1 MKANFEKVLTF
12 ARGLNVSSF
21 LNNNKYLAGIAMIMF
36 SIGSRYIV
44 IDMSKNTET
53 LLKTKIMRRLTLFSI
68 FFVGTRDVFVSIVLT
83 SVFLIMTMGLFN
95 EGSGYCIIPK
105 KFEDNVFT
113 PEEYAMSKRII
124 QEYEK
129 NNKMQHEKRYCNN
142 IKTIT

>member
-1 MKANFEKVLTF
+1 MKTDYTRVLHSF
-12 ARGLNVSSF
+12 VDF
-21 LNNNKYLAGIAMIMF
+21 LNNNKFLAGIAMIMF

-68 FFVGTRDVFVSIVLT
+68 FFVGTRDIYVSLVLT
-83 SVFLIMTMGLFN
+83 AVFLVMTMGLFN
-95 EGSGYCIIPK
+95 EESSYCIIPK
-105 KFEDNVFT
+105 SFGDNVFT

-129 NNKMQHEKRYCNN
+129 INKIQE
-142 IKTIT
+142 